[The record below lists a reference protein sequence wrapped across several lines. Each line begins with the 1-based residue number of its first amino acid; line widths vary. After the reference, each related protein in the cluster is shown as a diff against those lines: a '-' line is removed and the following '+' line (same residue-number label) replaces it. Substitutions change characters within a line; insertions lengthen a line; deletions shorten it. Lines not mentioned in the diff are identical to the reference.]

1 MLDNILKKKKGEAQ
15 QAQGPA
21 PDESAWKEAQQQEKG
36 AQRAQK
42 PAEQQAAAVQQ
53 QATQQPGSVSTEQ
66 LALESDKL
74 GAELAALRGVEQQES
89 AQVQSLAV
97 GLGELRSMV
106 MQRERVLDE
115 LKARMEQLT
124 SIVSAL
130 EPEKVTKR
138 LDEREREITL
148 TQMRVEKTERLT
160 ADLLKSV
167 KDVQKTLENVRSLE
181 NAREIGHEIETKAYK
196 MEELRATV
204 ERSAN
209 RVETTYREIDRRLV
223 EFSELKDRML
233 RMDALS
239 KELMKATDEIKI
251 KMEGLAQKED
261 VPSKADIDALRKEF
275 ANVRQE
281 IDGLHNKII
290 NQRVLM
296 REHMATVDDAV
307 KKAQSPPSATFGAAP
322 VQKEVLVDSADAPL
336 IAAPVEEEPKPVA
349 AQKRGAISISVEKG
363 EQPQAGQAQQE
374 PAPAAPQEEMQ
385 RIEAELREL
394 QGALQMLDE
403 EYRQGVISEGS
414 YGEAKANS
422 EVRLAELEERLRRLS
437 EPQEEAEP
445 AEAAPAE
452 AAKPA
457 IQERTQKGLQ
467 KLQEDSQRV
476 EELHGA
482 GVLDDASYERAKAA
496 INTEISILSG
506 ADREHLR
513 ASISSIEELYATG
526 MIDKGAYMRGIAAL
540 LGTPASAPA
549 NIAAEQVQLPSQP
562 PIPQRP
568 AQSAAAPQASAERV
582 QSSMRRIDELLETI
596 GKKKRMFEAV

>member
-1 MLDNILKKKKGEAQ
+1 MLENLLKKKQGEAQ
-15 QAQGPA
+15 QEQGPA
-21 PDESAWKEAQQQEKG
+21 PDESAWNEAQGEKG
-36 AQRAQK
+36 ARKAQQAQAQAPQQPK
-42 PAEQQAAAVQQ
+42 SVGAEQAESA
-53 QATQQPGSVSTEQ
+53 GSTGQRLQTKGDSVEQ

-74 GAELAALRGVEQQES
+74 GAELAALRGIEQQES

-115 LKARMEQLT
+115 LKARIEQLT

-148 TQMRVEKTERLT
+148 TQMRVEKAERLT
-160 ADLLKSV
+160 ADLLKSI

-181 NAREIGHEIETKAYK
+181 NARELGHEIETKAYK
-196 MEELRATV
+196 MEEVRASV
-204 ERSAN
+204 ERSSN
-209 RVETTYREIDRRLV
+209 RVETIYREIDRRLV
-223 EFSELKDRML
+223 EFGELKDKML
-233 RMDALS
+233 RLDALS

-251 KMEGLAQKED
+251 KMEGLVQKED
-261 VPSKADIDALRKEF
+261 VPSRADIDSLRKDF

-307 KKAQSPPSATFGAAP
+307 KKASVQPSAAA
-322 VQKEVLVDSADAPL
+322 VQKEVLVDAAEANPL
-336 IAAPVEEEPKPVA
+336 IAAPVEEEQKPA
-349 AQKRGAISISVEKG
+349 PAPKRGAISISVETA
-363 EQPQAGQAQQE
+363 EQQARPMPSPAGAAE
-374 PAPAAPQEEMQ
+374 PEMQ

-414 YGEAKANS
+414 YNEAKANS
-422 EVRLAELEERLRRLS
+422 EVRLAELEERLRRVS
-437 EPQEEAEP
+437 QGEA
-445 AEAAPAE
+445 AEAPAE

-457 IQERTQKGLQ
+457 ERTQKSMQ
-467 KLQEDSQRV
+467 KLQDDSQRV

-513 ASISSIEELYATG
+513 ASVSSIEELYATG
-526 MIDKGAYMRGIAAL
+526 MIDKAAYMRGIAAL
-540 LGTPASAPA
+540 LGTPASAA
-549 NIAAEQVQLPSQP
+549 ASSAEQAQPLQQP
-562 PIPQRP
+562 PVPQRP
-568 AQSAAAPQASAERV
+568 AQSASSPQASAERV

-596 GKKKRMFEAV
+596 GRKKRMFEGV